1 MKREQALELNGALNS
16 KDLKVKHVSGE
27 NYLKI
32 LKLKTKLKNELELL
46 GTSEVELAKEFNA
59 DITPTGIQFK
69 TPEDGKEFLAKRK
82 EIFDKWD
89 IEVELNFLPQAELL
103 EYVKEQDTAV
113 AAVLYEYL
121 RKQE

>member
-1 MKREQALELNGALNS
+1 MKREQAVELNTALNS
-16 KDLKVKHVSGE
+16 KDLKVKHVSGD

-82 EIFDKWD
+82 EIFDEWD

-121 RKQE
+121 IKS